1 MSKNHLQTAINELGL
16 QPLAKRLGVTYQA
29 IRKWKT
35 HGIPAER
42 VIPLCRV
49 LDFKIT
55 PHQLRP
61 DLYPNPD
68 DGISVD
74 ERKAA

>member
-1 MSKNHLQTAINELGL
+1 MSKETIQSAIDELGL
-16 QPLAKRLGVTYQA
+16 RPLALRLGVTYQA

-42 VIPLCRV
+42 VIPVCSAV
-49 LDFKIT
+49 AFKIT

-61 DLYPNPD
+61 DIYPNAN
-68 DGISVD
+68 DGMPSGFSHD
-74 ERKAA
+74 